1 MKTRIN
7 AVAPIVATFAVLAL
21 AGCGHMKE
29 DIASAQ
35 ASADRAQA
43 AAAQAQKSAD
53 SAAMGAQAANS
64 AAQRAQASADQAGA
78 KADAVSAR
86 VDQFIADQQ
95 AAQERRT
102 RRGRNL
108 AMAGERG

>member
-7 AVAPIVATFAVLAL
+7 VVAPIVAAATMLAL

-43 AAAQAQKSAD
+43 AAVQAQKAAD
-53 SAAMGAQAANS
+53 SAAAGAQAANS
-64 AAQRAQASADQAGA
+64 AAQRAQASADQANS
-78 KADAVSAR
+78 KADAVSAK

-95 AAQERRT
+95 AAADRRN

>member
-7 AVAPIVATFAVLAL
+7 AVAPIIAATVVLAL

-29 DIASAQ
+29 DIRTAQ
-35 ASADRAQA
+35 SSADRAQA
-43 AAAQAQKSAD
+43 AAVQAQKSAD
-53 SAAMGAQAANS
+53 SAAQGAQAANS
-64 AAQRAQASADQAGA
+64 AAQRAQAAADQASA
-78 KADAVSAR
+78 KADATSAK

-95 AAQERRT
+95 AAEERRN
-102 RRGRNL
+102 RRGRNM

>member
-7 AVAPIVATFAVLAL
+7 VVAPIIATVAVLAL

-43 AAAQAQKSAD
+43 AADQAQKAAD
-53 SAAMGAQAANS
+53 SAATQAVAANS
-64 AAQRAQASADQAGA
+64 AANRAQAAADQANA
-78 KADAVSAR
+78 KADATSAK

-95 AAQERRT
+95 AAADRQR

>member
-7 AVAPIVATFAVLAL
+7 VVAPIIATVAVLAL

-35 ASADRAQA
+35 SAADRAQA
-43 AAAQAQKSAD
+43 AADHAQQSAD
-53 SAAMGAQAANS
+53 SAANQAMAANS
-64 AAQRAQASADQAGA
+64 AANRAQAAADQASA
-78 KADAVSAR
+78 KADAVSAK

-95 AAQERRT
+95 AAAERQN
-102 RRGRNL
+102 RRGRNM